1 MPKARKTDG
10 SGEDIPTDTLAE
22 TDEYIAWLSE
32 EPDGEAVYHLELG
45 QVTLHFFEEEWQE
58 LVKLIKE
65 ADKNARS

>member
-1 MPKARKTDG
+1 MAKSRKNDAT
-10 SGEDIPTDTLAE
+10 GEDIPTDTLAE

-58 LVKLIKE
+58 LVRLIKE
-65 ADKNARS
+65 ADKNAKS